1 MVLVYIG
8 NVKSIGK
15 LLNFSKCIELI
26 SFVLQLNV
34 IYVQKVYNKKIII
47 KYGKLKFWKI
57 LK

>member
-47 KYGKLKFWKI
+47 KYGKFKFGKY
-57 LK
+57 